1 MARALYRLFSWLLWL
16 GLPVAALRLFTV
28 WDRLP
33 MRLATHFDLAGQ
45 PNGWMSPNGF
55 LVFILVTITAIATM
69 ATIVAYR
76 ASQPDLSAWTLLG
89 FFCVVVGILYG
100 AADGIVNYNLYGR
113 GVHVVPYLVA
123 GFGSLFVVLVVYIGT
138 RRGPQLPAENLIA
151 DEVHGSKMWAVVMAL
166 PIILMAALAAAAPN
180 LTVRLILA
188 FPILLLVMAVI
199 MAWSGFHYIF
209 SNSGLEI
216 RTLGFRLRTIPAGQ
230 IRDYAVDSWGPAGGY
245 GIRGVG
251 NTRAYVWGKKGVRIH
266 LWDGEVFLGHREP
279 ERLVHDLDAVMS
291 FAH

>member
-1 MARALYRLFSWLLWL
+1 MARTLYRLFSLALWL
-16 GLPVAALRLFTV
+16 AVPVAALRLLTV

-33 MRLATHFDLAGQ
+33 MRLATHFDIAGQ
-45 PNGWMSPNGF
+45 PNGWMSPDGF
-55 LVFILVTITAIATM
+55 VIFILVATACTAGIATYAM
-69 ATIVAYR
+69 VR

-89 FFCVVVGILYG
+89 FFYVVTGILYG
-100 AADGIVNYNLYGR
+100 AADAIVNYNLYGR
-113 GVHVVPYLVA
+113 GVHVVPYLIA
-123 GFGSLFVVLVVYIGT
+123 GFGSLFVVLVVYMGT

-151 DEVHGSKMWAVVMAL
+151 DEVHRSKMWAVVMAL
-166 PIILMAALAAAAPN
+166 PIVLMAVLAAAAPN
-180 LTVRLILA
+180 LTVRLVLVL
-188 FPILLLVMAVI
+188 PILLLVMAVI

-216 RTLGFRLRTIPAGQ
+216 RTLGFRLRTIPSSQ
-230 IRDYAVDSWGPAGGY
+230 IRDYAVATWGPAGGY

-279 ERLVHDLDAVMS
+279 ERLVRDLDAVMS

>member
-1 MARALYRLFSWLLWL
+1 MDRSLYRLFSWLLWL
-16 GLPVAALRLFTV
+16 GLPVVGLRLFTV

-55 LVFILVTITAIATM
+55 LAFTVVTITIIAAIS
-69 ATIVAYR
+69 TIVAYR

-89 FFCVVVGILYG
+89 FFYVVVGILYG
-100 AADGIVNYNLYGR
+100 AADSIVNYNLYGR
-113 GVHVVPYLVA
+113 GVHVVPYLIA
-123 GFGSLFVVLVVYIGT
+123 GFGSMFVLLVVYIGT

-151 DEVHGSKMWAVVMAL
+151 DEVHASRLWALVLAL
-166 PIILMAALAAAAPN
+166 PVVLMAVLAAAAPN
-180 LTVRLILA
+180 LTVRLVLVL
-188 FPILLLVMAVI
+188 PILLLVMAVI

-216 RTLGFRLRTIPAGQ
+216 RTLGFRLRTIPASQ
-230 IRDYAVDSWGPAGGY
+230 IRDYAVATWGPAGGY

-251 NTRAYVWGKKGVRIH
+251 STRAYVWSKKGVRIH

-279 ERLVHDLDAVMS
+279 ERLVRDLDAVMS

>member
-1 MARALYRLFSWLLWL
+1 MSRGLYRLFSLALWL
-16 GLPVAALRLFTV
+16 AVPVAALRLFTV
-28 WDRLP
+28 WERLP
-33 MRLATHFDLAGQ
+33 MRLATHFDLAGR

-55 LVFILVTITAIATM
+55 LIFVLVSMATSAAIATYAM
-69 ATIVAYR
+69 VR

-89 FFCVVVGILYG
+89 FFYVVTGILYG
-100 AADGIVNYNLYGR
+100 AADSIVNYNLYGR
-113 GVHVVPYLVA
+113 GVHVMPYLVA

-138 RRGPQLPAENLIA
+138 RRGPQLPAEKLIA
-151 DEVHGSKMWAVVMAL
+151 DEVHGSRLWALVMAL
-166 PIILMAALAAAAPN
+166 PVALLAALVTSAPN
-180 LTVRLILA
+180 LVVRLVLA
-188 FPILLLVMAVI
+188 VPILLLVMAVI

-216 RTLGFRLRTIPAGQ
+216 RTLGFRLRTIPAAQ

-251 NTRAYVWGKKGVRIH
+251 NTRAYVWGRKGVRIH
-266 LWDGEVFLGHREP
+266 LWDGEVFLGHRDP
-279 ERLVHDLDAVMS
+279 ERLVRDLDAVMS

>member
-1 MARALYRLFSWLLWL
+1 MARSLYRLFSWVLWL
-16 GLPVAALRLFTV
+16 GLPVAGLRLFTV

-33 MRLATHFDLAGQ
+33 MRLATHFDLAGR

-55 LVFILVTITAIATM
+55 LAFTLITITAIAGIS
-69 ATIVAYR
+69 TIAAYR

-89 FFCVVVGILYG
+89 FFYVVVGILYG

-113 GVHVVPYLVA
+113 GVHVAPYLIA
-123 GFGSLFVVLVVYIGT
+123 GFGSLFVLLVVYIGT

-151 DEVHGSKMWAVVMAL
+151 DEVHGSKIWALVLAL
-166 PIILMAALAAAAPN
+166 PVVLIAVLAAAAPN
-180 LTVRLILA
+180 LTVRLVLA
-188 FPILLLVMAVI
+188 LPLLLLVMAVI

-216 RTLGFRLRTIPAGQ
+216 RTLGFRLRTIPASQ
-230 IRDYAVDSWGPAGGY
+230 IRDYTVAAWGPAGGY

-251 NTRAYVWGKKGVRIH
+251 NTRAYVWGNKGVRIH

-279 ERLVHDLDAVMS
+279 ERLVRDLDAVMS